1 MVSSCH
7 NNNNSNSSK
16 SQGAIGS
23 DSSTDLKSIEAP
35 MTAQTSSQ
43 EYSPVAQI
51 SIGSY
56 AADLSSPSIDRV
68 QELSALGDIIKG
80 TFDVSIDDG
89 STVSPL
95 DGEQSLMLNNLA
107 IRNGDESIND
117 EGRVSLSAGWTL
129 QLAGPVEVELDG
141 PLADAT
147 EVERNQAKAED
158 DLFKAHFDA
167 ESQVKRL
174 RERLEEMIQESLIL
188 EVKLESIQEDMK
200 DKEIDHAREKCEL
213 QAGMDAEL
221 RAIRTERRELLIR
234 VAALEEENEVL
245 CGKLL
250 AESGNGMK
258 PGLLVA
264 VVRRLKQLKTKAKSF
279 RPLTRRPSRGTPM

>member
-1 MVSSCH
+1 
-7 NNNNSNSSK
+7 
-16 SQGAIGS
+16 
-23 DSSTDLKSIEAP
+23 
-35 MTAQTSSQ
+35 MTARTSSQ

-107 IRNGDESIND
+107 IGNGDESIND